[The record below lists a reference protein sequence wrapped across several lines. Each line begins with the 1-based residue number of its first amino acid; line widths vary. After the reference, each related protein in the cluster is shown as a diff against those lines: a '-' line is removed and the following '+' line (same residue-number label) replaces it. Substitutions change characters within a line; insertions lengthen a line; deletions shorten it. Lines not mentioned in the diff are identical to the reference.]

1 MKRVL
6 VIGGPGSGKSTLARR
21 LHAMTGLPLFHLDQL
36 FWRPGWRKTPK
47 AEWESTLRQLAAREE
62 WIMDG
67 CYDSSFHIR
76 MPRADTVIWLDLPR
90 RVAFPRVL
98 RRIAMGFG
106 RVRQDA
112 APGCPEWLDWEF
124 LRWAWTFRRA
134 HEAVYRQA
142 LVEYASHA
150 NVYIF
155 SSSPPA
161 NRFLENLRS
170 SSPKGGSANNLRSS
184 CLKGGSANKLNP

>member
-1 MKRVL
+1 MKRVM

-21 LHAMTGLPLFHLDQL
+21 LHAVTGLPLFHLDQL
-36 FWRPGWRKTPK
+36 YWRPGWQQTPK
-47 AEWESTLRQLAAREE
+47 DEWLQLMAELAAREE

-67 CYDSSFHIR
+67 GYRNSFHIR
-76 MPRADTVIWLDLPR
+76 MPRADTILWLDLPR

-98 RRIAMGFG
+98 KRIALGYG
-106 RVRQDA
+106 RVRADLS
-112 APGCPEWLDWEF
+112 PGCPERLDREF

-134 HEAVYRQA
+134 HEGLYRQA
-142 LVEYASHA
+142 LVEYAGHA

-155 SSSPPA
+155 ASTPAA

-170 SSPKGGSANNLRSS
+170 SSPKGGSAN
-184 CLKGGSANKLNP
+184 KLNP

>member
-1 MKRVL
+1 MKRVM

-21 LHAMTGLPLFHLDQL
+21 LHAVTGLPLFHLDQL
-36 FWRPGWRKTPK
+36 YWQAGWQPAPK
-47 AEWESTLRQLAAREE
+47 DEWERLLAKLAARDE

-67 CYDSSFHIR
+67 GYNGSFHIR

-90 RVAFPRVL
+90 RVAFPRVVKRMAL
-98 RRIAMGFG
+98 GFG
-106 RVRQDA
+106 RVREDLT
-112 APGCPEWLDWEF
+112 PGCPERLDWEF

-134 HEAVYRQA
+134 HAAKYPQA

-155 SSSPPA
+155 ARSREA
-161 NRFLENLRS
+161 DRFLETLLALPPAGLPER
-170 SSPKGGSANNLRSS
+170 
-184 CLKGGSANKLNP
+184 KLNP

>member
-6 VIGGPGSGKSTLARR
+6 MIGGPGSGKSTLARR

-36 FWRPGWRKTPK
+36 YWRPGWRKTPK
-47 AEWESTLRQLAAREE
+47 PEWERIVMDLAARDE

-90 RVAFPRVL
+90 RIAFPRVL
-98 RRIAMGFG
+98 RRIALGFG
-106 RVRQDA
+106 RVRADA

-134 HEAVYRQA
+134 HEGLYRQA

-155 SSSPPA
+155 AGNPAA

-170 SSPKGGSANNLRSS
+170 SSPKGGSAN
-184 CLKGGSANKLNP
+184 KLNP

>member
-21 LHAMTGLPLFHLDQL
+21 LHAMTGLPLFHLDQ
-36 FWRPGWRKTPK
+36 FYWRPGWRKTPK
-47 AEWESTLRQLAAREE
+47 AEWERIVMDLAARDE

-76 MPRADTVIWLDLPR
+76 MPRADTIIWLDLPR
-90 RVAFPRVL
+90 RIAFPRVL
-98 RRIAMGFG
+98 GRIALSFG

-112 APGCPEWLDWEF
+112 APDCPEWLDWEF
-124 LRWAWTFRRA
+124 LRWAWTFRRV
-134 HEAVYRQA
+134 HEGLYRQA

-150 NVYIF
+150 NVYMF
-155 SSSPPA
+155 ASSPAA
-161 NRFLENLRS
+161 NRFLENLRSSGPKGSSANNLRS
-170 SSPKGGSANNLRSS
+170 SSPKGGSANKR
-184 CLKGGSANKLNP
+184 NP